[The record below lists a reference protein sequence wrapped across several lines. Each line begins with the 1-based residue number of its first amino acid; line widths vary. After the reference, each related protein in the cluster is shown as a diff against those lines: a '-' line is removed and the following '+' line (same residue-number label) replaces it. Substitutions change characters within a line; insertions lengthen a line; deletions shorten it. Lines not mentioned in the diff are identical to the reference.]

1 MLTVDVEVIR
11 GGEGWNSV
19 AMAGAEVTEPSDD
32 LNGPGIEPQWGKGRR
47 WGGGGN
53 FREVKIVSYVL
64 RVEAVAR
71 MTGYKWG
78 W

>member
-47 WGGGGN
+47 WGRGQFSRGKDCL
-53 FREVKIVSYVL
+53 VCASC
-64 RVEAVAR
+64 
-71 MTGYKWG
+71 
-78 W
+78 